1 MKSDEEVDSDIT
13 WKMNRNIFQNAVA
26 IEDAASRGPRDRSRR
41 TQYLSLSIVKLSHP
55 DKSGANLVKVH
66 CRRGSPQP

>member
-1 MKSDEEVDSDIT
+1 MSFCGRAIVGMKSDEEVDSDIT

-26 IEDAASRGPRDRSRR
+26 IEDAVSRGPRDRSRR

-55 DKSGANLVKVH
+55 ERASWGNW
-66 CRRGSPQP
+66 

>member
-1 MKSDEEVDSDIT
+1 MSFCGRAVVRMKSDKEVDSDIT

-26 IEDAASRGPRDRSRR
+26 IEDAVSRGPRDRSRR

-55 DKSGANLVKVH
+55 ERAN
-66 CRRGSPQP
+66 